1 MKVVELL
8 PRHLFCK
15 FRYKTCLWMALTIII
30 KENMFRHNSG
40 TVDLK
45 MSARGK
51 PQHMTQ
57 K

>member
-1 MKVVELL
+1 MKVVEPL

-15 FRYKTCLWMALTIII
+15 IRYKSCLWMALTIII
-30 KENMFRHNSG
+30 EDNMFRHNSG
-40 TVDLK
+40 PIDMK